1 MMITASAL
9 LIDHYG
15 RVLLAEDP
23 ATGMLAP
30 PTAALEAGVLPA
42 DTLARTIR
50 ESTGLIALPLRLTGL
65 YAGPAGLT
73 LAFRAI
79 QRGGAIKQADGRP
92 VAGFFEASPPPEPML
107 PAHRQQLA
115 DALHHAGGPP
125 VCAEA
130 ATSLLGRLQRA
141 LGSAPAPPAGAVW
154 NMSVTLIAADA
165 AGRVLWQ
172 AGPEDG
178 RYHLPATA
186 VAAGEP
192 PWTAAAQLSRSLG
205 IAPAEPRLAGVYLH
219 PSQPAITFAFAL
231 TSAAASD
238 SALARF
244 TPGAEPPGCLPAHVA
259 QVAGIGQ
266 AADAVAVDLLPAG

>member
-1 MMITASAL
+1 MITASAL

-23 ATGMLAP
+23 ATGTLALSS
-30 PTAALEAGVLPA
+30 AALEAGVLPA

-65 YAGPAGLT
+65 YSAPAGLT

-79 QRGGAIKQADGRP
+79 QRGGAIKQVDGQP
-92 VAGFFEASPPPEPML
+92 VAGFFEASPPPEPMP

-130 ATSLLGRLQRA
+130 TTSLLGRLQRA
-141 LGSAPAPPAGAVW
+141 LGSAPAPPAGTVW
-154 NMSVTLIAADA
+154 DMSVTLIAADA
-165 AGRVLWQ
+165 AGHVLWQ
-172 AGPEDG
+172 VGPEDG
-178 RYHLPATA
+178 RYHLPEAA

-192 PWTAAAQLSRSLG
+192 PWTAAAQLSRSLD

-219 PSQPAITFAFAL
+219 PSRPAITFAFAV
-231 TSAAASD
+231 TSAAVSD

-259 QVAGIGQ
+259 QVASAGQ
-266 AADAVAVDLLPAG
+266 AADAVAIDLLPAG